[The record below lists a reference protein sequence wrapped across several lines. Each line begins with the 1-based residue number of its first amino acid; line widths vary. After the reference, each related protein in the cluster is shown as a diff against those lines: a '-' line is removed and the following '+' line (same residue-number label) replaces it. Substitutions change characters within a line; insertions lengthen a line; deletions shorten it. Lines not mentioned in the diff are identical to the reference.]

1 MAPART
7 HVTALAFT
15 ALALSFSP
23 CHSWS
28 NAFGQSSSASIPV
41 ASTAPPATVTSLLR
55 GLRRLQEGLPVL
67 PAGDAAAPAA
77 ADMAASATAASDVLN
92 SSNVE
97 SASADKALAK
107 KFQDMYIES
116 HTKVAMLEAKVKTLE
131 ETSKV
136 NSDKVTALEEE
147 KIKLGTAKETMAME
161 IVSATQAK
169 DSLSNELAAKKTELE
184 TLQASLTSSQSN
196 GTALTAQ
203 IAELKLDVAKKTE
216 DLKTLQQTLDER
228 EAQLL
233 ELENELAI
241 VREKAENPDLVF
253 ELQKRGNIG
262 VQQIYQTNPGLA
274 AAVNKTVDM
283 LLPAL
288 IEKRMAGAQMLNSTH
303 HTIKDSIKTMVPD
316 QYLPMIS
323 GFLVYGLVF
332 IPLFLT
338 FWCLASVHAVLK
350 LRPLLTFLHL
360 YLALVSIISAGAAFV
375 LKADPLT
382 TFQNQDHETYIF
394 TQGLMG
400 VVFVF
405 YSLLLVVAFLRS
417 RNNTEWLIRVVQ
429 LAGALTIASLYYQ
442 LFWEPA
448 MLEKPPRLM
457 FTTPG
462 TFWVP
467 YAVAAVAFAIIL
479 RMERVQRQA
488 VAEDPAV
495 PTDVDED
502 VFRITVDVNQ
512 DGAGEGEGQGGPVA
526 KSE

>member
-1 MAPART
+1 MGAR
-7 HVTALAFT
+7 ALG
-15 ALALSFSP
+15 LVVLCLSFSQG
-23 CHSWS
+23 HSWS
-28 NAFGQSSSASIPV
+28 KAFSEPSPAAPNA
-41 ASTAPPATVTSLLR
+41 PATPAASLVTATSLLR
-55 GLRRLQEGLPVL
+55 GLRRRLQENL
-67 PAGDAAAPAA
+67 PALPA
-77 ADMAASATAASDVLN
+77 ADMAASAVAASDVLN
-92 SSNVE
+92 SSNVD

-107 KFQDMYIES
+107 KFENMYIES

-131 ETSKV
+131 QTTKESSAKLQEV
-136 NSDKVTALEEE
+136 EEE
-147 KIKLGTAKETMAME
+147 KIKLDAKKETMAME

-169 DSLSNELAAKKTELE
+169 DSLAAELAAKKVELE
-184 TLQASLTSSQSN
+184 TLQSSLSSSKTD
-196 GTALTAQ
+196 GTAKDEQ
-203 IAELKLDVAKKTE
+203 IAQLKLDVAAKTE
-216 DLKTLQQTLDER
+216 DLKKLQETLDER
-228 EAQLL
+228 SMQLQ
-233 ELENELAI
+233 ELQDNYEI
-241 VREKAENPDLVF
+241 MRDKAENPDLVF
-253 ELQKRGNIG
+253 ELQKRGSNG

-288 IEKRMAGAQMLNSTH
+288 IEKRMAGAQVLNATH
-303 HTIKDSIKTMVPD
+303 HTIKDKLKPVVPD
-316 QYLPMIS
+316 QYLPMVS

-360 YLALVSIISAGAAFV
+360 YLALVSIISAGAAFM

-382 TFQNQDHETYIF
+382 TFQEQDHETYIF
-394 TQGLMG
+394 TQGVMG
-400 VVFVF
+400 VIFVF
-405 YSLLLVVAFLRS
+405 YCFLLVVAFLRS

-448 MLEKPPRLM
+448 MLEKPPHLM

-462 TFWVP
+462 TYCVP
-467 YAVAAVAFAIIL
+467 YAIAAVAFGVIL

-495 PTDVDED
+495 PVDADED

-512 DGAGEGEGQGGPVA
+512 DGAGESEATA
-526 KSE
+526 KTE

>member
-1 MAPART
+1 M
-7 HVTALAFT
+7 
-15 ALALSFSP
+15 
-23 CHSWS
+23 
-28 NAFGQSSSASIPV
+28 I
-41 ASTAPPATVTSLLR
+41 R
-55 GLRRLQEGLPVL
+55 GVKRRLQEGLPAL
-67 PAGDAAAPAA
+67 PADASAAA
-77 ADMAASATAASDVLN
+77 MAASANAASDVLN

-97 SASADKALAK
+97 SASADKALAE
-107 KFQDMYIES
+107 KFQNMYIES
-116 HTKVAMLEAKVKTLE
+116 HTQVAMLEAKVKTLE
-131 ETSKV
+131 ESSKE
-136 NSDKVTALEEE
+136 NSEKLQAVEQEKLKLEA
-147 KIKLGTAKETMAME
+147 TKETMAME

-169 DSLSNELAAKKTELE
+169 DNLEAEMKAKKTEIE
-184 TLQASLTSSQSN
+184 TLQASLDSSKSN
-196 GTALTAQ
+196 GTSLNAEIAQ
-203 IAELKLDVAKKTE
+203 LKLDLAAKTE
-216 DLKTLQQTLDER
+216 DLKQLQQTLDER
-228 EAQLL
+228 NSQLQ
-233 ELENELAI
+233 ELQENYEI
-241 VREKAENPDLVF
+241 MKDKAENPDLVF
-253 ELQKRGNIG
+253 ELQKRGSNG

-303 HTIKDSIKTMVPD
+303 HSIKDRLKPVVPD
-316 QYLPMIS
+316 QYLPMVS

-360 YLALVSIISAGAAFV
+360 YLALVSIISAGAALM

-394 TQGLMG
+394 TQGIMG
-400 VVFVF
+400 VIFVF
-405 YSLLLVVAFLRS
+405 YCFLLVVAFLRS

-442 LFWEPA
+442 FFWEPA
-448 MLEKPPRLM
+448 MLEKAPHLV
-457 FTTPG
+457 FTEPN
-462 TFWVP
+462 TFCVP
-467 YAVAAVAFAIIL
+467 YAIAAVAFGIIL

-495 PTDVDED
+495 PMDADED

-512 DGAGEGEGQGGPVA
+512 DGAGESEATA
-526 KSE
+526 KTE